1 MVCFFKQL
9 VIVLFMFPCLN
20 LNNVQFCMNFFITM
34 FIAGPYRW
42 LILIFTS
49 GFDRRPFQS
58 MKHFQDFS
66 FETLPLAF
74 QVIIHVNG
82 KKI

>member
-1 MVCFFKQL
+1 
-9 VIVLFMFPCLN
+9 MFPCLN

-34 FIAGPYRW
+34 FITGPY
-42 LILIFTS
+42 LILINILIFTS
-49 GFDRRPFQS
+49 GFDRRPFKS
-58 MKHFQDFS
+58 MKHFQDLS

-82 KKI
+82 KKSK